1 MTPNKTLKNNTD
13 RQKQIKLSNY
23 GMVSDNWNYDL
34 FRIQEKL
41 HLNINTIYMEESN
54 VPYGLYKYTGIE
66 WMQYFAKSRYNINI
80 KHHRNV
86 RKTKKGGNW

>member
-13 RQKQIKLSNY
+13 RRKQIKLSNY

-80 KHHRNV
+80 KQHRNV